1 MIMFS
6 VVDEF
11 ENGYFYRLNLFMRN
25 DQGSGFLVVEGLREG
40 TKYKNLSDGIII
52 SEDALKVSIFTA
64 IREV

>member
-1 MIMFS
+1 
-6 VVDEF
+6 
-11 ENGYFYRLNLFMRN
+11 MRN

-40 TKYKNLSDGIII
+40 TKYINLSDGIII